1 MTSTKI
7 SRVEKCDQFHEVTAN
22 ELTSVAGGHFIAFLM
37 GGLLLAGAMEEIR
50 DGVGLADINCND

>member
-37 GGLLLAGAMEEIR
+37 GGLLLAGVWRKSVTAS
-50 DGVGLADINCND
+50 AWQT